1 MTTPLYLEQYLDSL
15 QGLPTDLSKNLA
27 ELGDL
32 DRGCQKTMYEVDGK
46 VKRLVKS
53 WRTVSRDT
61 RKKQY
66 DEIKVL
72 SLLFYI

>member
-15 QGLPTDLSKNLA
+15 QGLPTDLSKNLS
-27 ELGDL
+27 ELGEL
-32 DRGCQKTMYEVDGK
+32 DRGCQQNLYQVDAK

-53 WRTVSRDT
+53 WRNTSRDA

-66 DEIKVL
+66 DEIKVN
-72 SLLFYI
+72 